1 MLMEFL
7 LSEKKLGVDNL
18 FLSYQLK
25 KLVLLSNLS
34 LPT

>member
-1 MLMEFL
+1 MEFL
-7 LSEKKLGVDNL
+7 LSEKKLRVDNL

>member
-1 MLMEFL
+1 MGFL

-18 FLSYQLK
+18 FLSYQLR